1 MSDSLTVFGT
11 DFTGVTGIK
20 ATQTGDGQL
29 TYIRPTGT
37 KSITSNGTGIDVTQY
52 ASVDVSVSGG
62 GSNDFI
68 VTVSWNST
76 SEMWEPD
83 CTWAEYYAAIGA
95 GKTIVVETDE
105 SYYDAIADGSG
116 DSSGLSYRV
125 AQTGQN
131 NNVIVYDQTFTSS
144 GTALLGVN
152 DYVYPLGSKQIT
164 ANGWD
169 IDVAGYA
176 YADVWVTPNLQ
187 AKTNI
192 NPSTSSQT
200 VTADQS
206 YDGLSSVQ
214 INAMP
219 SGSVSASATKGTVS
233 NHSISVTPKATVGT
247 AGYLAA
253 GDTTGTAVSVTA
265 SELVS
270 GSETKTANGTY
281 DVTNLASLVVA
292 LDFVT
297 YYVSTSNPTGGN
309 NGDIWLKTVS

>member
-20 ATQTGDGQL
+20 ATGTGNGQL

-37 KSITSNGTGIDVTQY
+37 KSITANGTGIDVTEY
-52 ASVDVSVSGG
+52 ASVNVSVSGG
-62 GSNDFI
+62 DSTFVI
-68 VTVSWNST
+68 TVSWNST

-83 CTWAEYYAAIGA
+83 CTYAQVQAAYQA
-95 GKTIVVETDE
+95 GKTIVV
-105 SYYDAIADGSG
+105 DAYGEASQASADGDWESG
-116 DSSGLSYRV
+116 RLNYWVRQFDDNSIIESQYNLRSTGLSLS
-125 AQTGQN
+125 AQWTY
-131 NNVIVYDQTFTSS
+131 VVPPS
-144 GTALLGVN
+144 GTINIVQN
-152 DYVYPLGSKQIT
+152 DTG
-164 ANGWD
+164 
-169 IDVAGYA
+169 IDVSQYA
-176 YADVWVTPNLQ
+176 YADVSVVPNLQ

-192 NPSTSSQT
+192 NPTTSSQT
-200 VTADQS
+200 VTADQN

-247 AGYLAA
+247 AGYLPT
-253 GDTTGTAVSVTA
+253 GTTNGTAVTVSA

-292 LDFVT
+292 LDFAT